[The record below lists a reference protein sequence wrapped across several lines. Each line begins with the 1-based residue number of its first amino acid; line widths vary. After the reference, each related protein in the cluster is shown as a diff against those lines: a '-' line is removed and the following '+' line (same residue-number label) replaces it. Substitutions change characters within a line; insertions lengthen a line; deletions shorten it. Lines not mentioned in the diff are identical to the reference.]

1 MIFIIIIINMSKYL
15 GAHISKEITI
25 LKTLIKIKESEGN
38 ALQLF
43 VSNPRSV
50 AMPNLIKINKE
61 ADDIKKFCKD
71 NEIKMVIHASYT
83 INLAKP
89 FNNGK
94 KAIEIKDC
102 LWIKSL
108 IAELEVANLI
118 NACGVVVHVGK
129 YTTQTKEEGL
139 ENMHKAIKYILN
151 EIKELKLNSKLILE
165 TPAGQGTE
173 LLVDLKDFIDFYNSF
188 SNPEKEHLKICID
201 TAHVWSS
208 GYNLIEAY
216 NLITKTNKNDILV
229 IHLNNSK
236 KLKGSKVDTHD
247 EIFKGK
253 IDSDYLINVYNK
265 TNNNII
271 IILEKPSD
279 NLKKEI
285 NDIKNH

>member
-1 MIFIIIIINMSKYL
+1 MSKYL
-15 GAHISKEITI
+15 GAHISKESTI
-25 LKTLIKIKESEGN
+25 MKTLIKIKESDAT

-50 AMPNLIKINKE
+50 ALPNLIKIKKE
-61 ADDIKKFCKD
+61 ADDIIKFCKD
-71 NEIKMVIHASYT
+71 NDIKIVIHASYT

-94 KAIEIKDC
+94 KSIEIKDC
-102 LWIKSL
+102 LWIQSL

-139 ENMHKAIKYILN
+139 ENMRKAIKYIIN

-173 LLVDLKDFIDFYNSF
+173 LLTDLKDFIDFYNSF
-188 SNPEKEHLKICID
+188 SNLEKDYFKICID

-208 GYNLIEAY
+208 GYNPLEAY
-216 NLITKTNKNDILV
+216 NQIAKTNKNDILV
-229 IHLNNSK
+229 VHYNNSK
-236 KLKGSKVDTHD
+236 RLKGSKVDVHD

-253 IDSDYLINVYNK
+253 IDQHELNNVYNK

-271 IILEKPSD
+271 VILEKPSD

-285 NDIKNH
+285 ISLLLLGNKDA